1 LHRRS
6 LALVLYRPFCQEAN
20 VSNIFD
26 GLYVD
31 QLFHKND
38 RGETIFYPFG
48 LMGRGYLLPVEREAE
63 MRRSMRWLMA
73 FSLLLG
79 GGFGVVL
86 LRMVT
91 PVEAVPLATWLI
103 GGAAFAAGLAVIVY
117 LQSRMSRGL
126 EPMQG
131 PAPTVGEWFRRGRTV
146 RAPWTHRVCLGLGL
160 FSLLLAAGGFAMGIA
175 ENDWSGFAAGLFML
189 AVGALLTWDGALG
202 LKSRS
207 SGGPSAHTS

>member
-1 LHRRS
+1 
-6 LALVLYRPFCQEAN
+6 
-20 VSNIFD
+20 
-26 GLYVD
+26 
-31 QLFHKND
+31 
-38 RGETIFYPFG
+38 
-48 LMGRGYLLPVEREAE
+48 MGRGYLLPVEREAE

-131 PAPTVGEWFRRGRTV
+131 PAPQQLENGSGADV
-146 RAPWTHRVCLGLGL
+146 RCAHPGLVA
-160 FSLLLAAGGFAMGIA
+160 SVS
-175 ENDWSGFAAGLFML
+175 DSGC
-189 AVGALLTWDGALG
+189 
-202 LKSRS
+202 SR
-207 SGGPSAHTS
+207 